1 MRILRLGAASAMAC
15 GAIALFSGVA
25 ASDPPTGAPPPPDR
39 TDVLLTPDEPLRD
52 GRSAVWCATAQLA
65 WDGLAGALGKD
76 GRLELTPPADPAL
89 VEALNRGAFPRDAID
104 AKAVATAVG
113 RGPAVLERAR
123 EAWARAFGSDATP
136 PHAAVGPDDVASF
149 AELRKDMP
157 FRTPFRLLPDPMTF
171 EGKEVVAFGM
181 IHDDRGPGWRE
192 MAKQLVAYVDP
203 AAPRHSD
210 RGDGVVELI
219 PADAGE
225 RIFLSSLPRGA
236 TLEATWAAAWRRV
249 ATGRRVEMDS
259 PEDLRVPR
267 LRVRV
272 RDRVDPRLVGGGLAH
287 LPGSRLREVR
297 QSLDVSLTER
307 GASARAEARV
317 VHSLGLGMSLR
328 FDRPFLLAF
337 VRREADRPWLL
348 AWVGNDGWME
358 PAVLV
363 PPPPDTM
370 KDLVG
375 RWSLDRDATLAE
387 LVEAFLEIEEQPY
400 RDPDEPSKVVT
411 ADDVRARLRKDV
423 ADTDFGAWSL
433 EVRADA
439 TATMVAPRDAQSS
452 YAVRVGADGLVLV
465 DVPGERRAE
474 ELDGGESVPA
484 RLRDGRL
491 HVGTMVFRR
500 DSR

>member
-1 MRILRLGAASAMAC
+1 
-15 GAIALFSGVA
+15 
-25 ASDPPTGAPPPPDR
+25 
-39 TDVLLTPDEPLRD
+39 
-52 GRSAVWCATAQLA
+52 
-65 WDGLAGALGKD
+65 
-76 GRLELTPPADPAL
+76 
-89 VEALNRGAFPRDAID
+89 
-104 AKAVATAVG
+104 
-113 RGPAVLERAR
+113 
-123 EAWARAFGSDATP
+123 
-136 PHAAVGPDDVASF
+136 
-149 AELRKDMP
+149 
-157 FRTPFRLLPDPMTF
+157 
-171 EGKEVVAFGM
+171 
-181 IHDDRGPGWRE
+181 
-192 MAKQLVAYVDP
+192 
-203 AAPRHSD
+203 
-210 RGDGVVELI
+210 
-219 PADAGE
+219 
-225 RIFLSSLPRGA
+225 
-236 TLEATWAAAWRRV
+236 
-249 ATGRRVEMDS
+249 
-259 PEDLRVPR
+259 
-267 LRVRV
+267 
-272 RDRVDPRLVGGGLAH
+272 
-287 LPGSRLREVR
+287 
-297 QSLDVSLTER
+297 
-307 GASARAEARV
+307 
-317 VHSLGLGMSLR
+317 MSLR